1 MAPPDTG
8 TDGAVPT
15 SDLNPGVER
24 AFKRAAAVLDR
35 AGIEFMV
42 GGGLAAWAHGGP
54 PTTWDV
60 DLMLR
65 EPDTAAASEA
75 LGAAGMRIEN
85 PPEHWL
91 RKAYDEDVL
100 IDLIFEPTS
109 LAIDDEVFAR
119 AEDHD
124 VCAMRVKV
132 MALED
137 VFATKLLSLNDNA
150 LDLAPLVKMA
160 RAVREKVDWASVG
173 RRTAESPYARGF
185 FALAA
190 ELGLGE
196 VAAADER

>member
-1 MAPPDTG
+1 M
-8 TDGAVPT
+8 PT
-15 SDLNPGVER
+15 SDLNPDVER
-24 AFKRAAAVLDR
+24 AFKRAASILDG
-35 AGIEFMV
+35 AGVEFMV

-60 DLMLR
+60 DLMMR
-65 EPDTAAASEA
+65 EADTEAASEA
-75 LGAAGMRIEN
+75 LGAAGMRLED

-91 RKAYDEDVL
+91 RKAYDEEVL

-119 AEDHD
+119 AEELD

-160 RAVREKVDWASVG
+160 RAVREKVDWPSVR

-185 FALAA
+185 FALAS
-190 ELGLGE
+190 ELGIDE
-196 VAAADER
+196 IAAVDDS